1 MGIFSYIRYSTC
13 GDIKNMKNMNE
24 LSYLGVSIKV
34 KDGEYSVWE
43 GSNGKPV
50 VSINRI
56 LASKFIREF
65 IKQRYPKRDFKY
77 WVQSE
82 IYSGGSSVRV
92 YVSKL
97 NGESI
102 DENIYEEIKSFCN
115 ALKGGSFDGMIDL
128 YTYRKDVEVDGGISY
143 SFNTKYIFTSNKPPY
158 GSKEY
163 ELRTEILNYE

>member
-1 MGIFSYIRYSTC
+1 
-13 GDIKNMKNMNE
+13 MNE
-24 LSYLGVSIKV
+24 LNYLGITIKV

-43 GSNGKPV
+43 GNDGKPT

-92 YVSKL
+92 YVSKH

-102 DENIYEEIKSFCN
+102 DEKIYEEIKSFCN
-115 ALKGGSFDGMIDL
+115 SLKGGDFDGMVDL
-128 YTYRKDVEVDGGISY
+128 YTYRKDVKGEDGINY
-143 SFNTKYIFTSNKPPY
+143 SFSTKYIFSSNKPPY
-158 GSKEY
+158 GTKEY
-163 ELRTEILNYE
+163 DLREQIQII

>member
-1 MGIFSYIRYSTC
+1 
-13 GDIKNMKNMNE
+13 MNE
-24 LSYLGVSIKV
+24 LNYLGITIKV

-43 GSNGKPV
+43 GVYGKPT

-77 WVQSE
+77 WVQSS

-92 YVSKL
+92 YVSKP

-102 DENIYEEIKSFCN
+102 DEKIYEEIKSFCN
-115 ALKGGSFDGMIDL
+115 SLRGGDFDGMIDL
-128 YTYRKDVEVDGGISY
+128 YTYRKDVTNEDGINY
-143 SFNTKYIFTSNKPPY
+143 SFSTKYIFSSNKPPY
-158 GSKEY
+158 GTKEY
-163 ELRTEILNYE
+163 DLREQIQII